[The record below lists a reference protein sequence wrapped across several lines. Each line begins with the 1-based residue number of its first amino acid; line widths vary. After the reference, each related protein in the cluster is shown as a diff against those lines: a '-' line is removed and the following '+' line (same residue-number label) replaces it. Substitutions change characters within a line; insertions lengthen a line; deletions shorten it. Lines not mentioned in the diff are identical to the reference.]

1 MQSDLQDLHI
11 SARDIQQYSRL
22 AVNDT
27 YVGGLLGG
35 TYRFSVFRQA
45 GRLLGFCLTEFV
57 VAALILMFSLP
68 IGLAIARPDHAI
80 HKAGSNAQ
88 FALIVVGVTA
98 LVMIARHLHM
108 YMRARSLKL
117 LMNLLDE
124 IDHFHQV
131 LSTVDVLD
139 QLSATGNTV
148 LSTSDRSNT
157 IEALQ
162 TTRNS
167 LVAGLMTENILR
179 NDRGRLTRHPDLL
192 ANLEHNSTLLK
203 TLEIRDRAS
212 EYGNILHEAL
222 QIGIRV
228 QAEAQT
234 FYQWQSEY
242 LDYE

>member
-1 MQSDLQDLHI
+1 M
-11 SARDIQQYSRL
+11 
-22 AVNDT
+22 
-27 YVGGLLGG
+27 
-35 TYRFSVFRQA
+35 
-45 GRLLGFCLTEFV
+45 
-57 VAALILMFSLP
+57 
-68 IGLAIARPDHAI
+68 
-80 HKAGSNAQ
+80 K
-88 FALIVVGVTA
+88 
-98 LVMIARHLHM
+98 
-108 YMRARSLKL
+108 ARSLKL

-148 LSTSDRSNT
+148 LSLSDRDNT

-167 LVAGLMTENILR
+167 LVTGLMTEKVLR
-179 NDRGRLTRHPDLL
+179 HDRGRLTRHPDLL

-203 TLEIRDRAS
+203 TLEISDRAS
-212 EYGNILHEAL
+212 EYGHVLHEAL

-234 FYQWQSEY
+234 FYQRRSKDHG
-242 LDYE
+242 LNNLHN